1 MRILQSCS
9 GFYAGLQFV
18 EENFGADARPRVA
31 WHIDPFGH
39 SSEQAAIFAMVRE
52 RLTCMPSYFV
62 DARLVVYAC
71 VNHYFDSLGWCLPPI
86 SPCISEY
93 YFSC

>member
-1 MRILQSCS
+1 M
-9 GFYAGLQFV
+9 

-52 RLTCMPSYFV
+52 RLTCMPSHFV
-62 DARLVVYAC
+62 DVRLVVCAR
-71 VNHYFDSLGWCLPPI
+71 VNYYFDSLGRCLLTTYLSLYI
-86 SPCISEY
+86 
-93 YFSC
+93 